1 MPWFAQK
8 NKIDNAFGLTSDFE
22 CVDRIGRDIEKS
34 KIAIVGIFLES
45 LDVFFCIRNHW
56 NLICMPFHNIISFSS
71 RDFSHFYLFH
81 KLEENLNV

>member
-45 LDVFFCIRNHW
+45 LDVFFCIRNH
-56 NLICMPFHNIISFSS
+56 
-71 RDFSHFYLFH
+71 
-81 KLEENLNV
+81 